1 MLDDIKEESIPA
13 PNELFHPFWL
23 ENSERIRQFER
34 LGFPYLVTGQ
44 RLRNE
49 FNKLVSPYNKIGEIY
64 MRLVGLIEMEELDR
78 MMGNNTESDLFKQ
91 PDRQL
96 IAIKAL
102 GLAAEEA
109 IKKSYPNQNSSYEDY
124 RYFFNFFLNELNNL
138 QNQIGLTNSLN
149 LEQGSRELKPLPDM
163 VKSLFFLFYRSLSA
177 AYNIQFNDLFNIV
190 NDLFNIEHLRK
201 LVRDNIERLN
211 ENQKNPLR
219 EEIQKVYEILGI
231 YSSNP
236 GDTPGV
242 SGGLAQGS
250 ENN

>member
-13 PNELFHPFWL
+13 PNELFNPFWL

-49 FNKLVSPYNKIGEIY
+49 FNKLVSPYNKISEIY

-96 IAIKAL
+96 IVIKAL

-109 IKKSYPNQNSSYEDY
+109 ITKSYPNQNPSYEDY

-177 AYNIQFNDLFNIV
+177 AYNIQFNDLFNI
-190 NDLFNIEHLRK
+190 EHLRK

-211 ENQKNPLR
+211 ENQKNHFR

-236 GDTPGV
+236 DDTPGV
-242 SGGLAQGS
+242 SDGLAQGS
-250 ENN
+250 KK